1 MVAAAEQPCPA
12 RSRSWRLAGRAHSLE
27 RRDLIQSQCAADT
40 ETECR
45 YRVDDAVALT
55 ISPVPPA
62 GRQASSIRRSP
73 AETVLSLRVL
83 SWSPTCSNAA
93 VEKIGVPFMSGSLS
107 SRLATLVVLVSAV
120 VVSGCGGSGGASS
133 PTGPS
138 NVSATITGSGV
149 STYTYTTDVRPIINA
164 DCVQCHGP
172 SQRQAGVDLSSYSG
186 VMQVTAA
193 GNASSILI
201 LVTQPGGA
209 MYSQLSGNRNA
220 KAGTI
225 YDWVVN
231 SKAAQ

>member
-1 MVAAAEQPCPA
+1 MVP
-12 RSRSWRLAGRAHSLE
+12 
-27 RRDLIQSQCAADT
+27 DLHQ
-40 ETECR
+40 R
-45 YRVDDAVALT
+45 
-55 ISPVPPA
+55 
-62 GRQASSIRRSP
+62 G
-73 AETVLSLRVL
+73 
-83 SWSPTCSNAA
+83 
-93 VEKIGVPFMSGSLS
+93 VEMIGVPSTSSLLS
-107 SRLATLVVLVSAV
+107 SRLAPLVVLVPAIV
-120 VVSGCGGSGGASS
+120 VTACGGSSGTGS

-138 NVSATITGSGV
+138 SVSATITGSGV
-149 STYTYTTDVRPIINA
+149 STYTYTTDVRPILNA

-209 MYSQLSGNRNA
+209 MYSQLSGNRNV

>member
-1 MVAAAEQPCPA
+1 MPSMSCLIQ
-12 RSRSWRLAGRAHSLE
+12 RLAL
-27 RRDLIQSQCAADT
+27 
-40 ETECR
+40 
-45 YRVDDAVALT
+45 
-55 ISPVPPA
+55 
-62 GRQASSIRRSP
+62 
-73 AETVLSLRVL
+73 
-83 SWSPTCSNAA
+83 
-93 VEKIGVPFMSGSLS
+93 
-107 SRLATLVVLVSAV
+107 LVVLVPAV
-120 VVSGCGGSGGASS
+120 TVAACGGSSGMSS

-138 NVSATITGSGV
+138 SASATITGSGV
-149 STYTYTTDVRPIINA
+149 STYTYAADVRPILNA
-164 DCVQCHGP
+164 DCVQCHGS

-209 MYSQLSGNRNA
+209 MYSQLSGNRNT

>member
-1 MVAAAEQPCPA
+1 MVAAAERRFQVL
-12 RSRSWRLAGRAHSLE
+12 SHSWPLVDRAHARE
-27 RRDLIQSQCAADT
+27 RRDLIQFHCAADT
-40 ETECR
+40 ETEYR
-45 YRVDDAVALT
+45 YRVDAAVTLT
-55 ISPVPPA
+55 ISRVHPE
-62 GRQASSIRRSP
+62 GRKTSTIGGTCAVTRASPSVS
-73 AETVLSLRVL
+73 
-83 SWSPTCSNAA
+83 SWSLTCTNAA
-93 VEKIGVPFMSGSLS
+93 IEVIRVPSMSCLFQ
-107 SRLATLVVLVSAV
+107 RLALRVVLVPAV
-120 VVSGCGGSGGASS
+120 AVAACGGSSGMSS

-149 STYTYTTDVRPIINA
+149 STYTYTTDVRPILNA
-164 DCVQCHGP
+164 DCVQCHGQ
-172 SQRQAGVDLSSYSG
+172 SQRQGGVDLSSYSG